1 MSGAQPSLLLHPLDL
16 LGREDAPEL
25 SFFPGMDVPA
35 AAKLAVVGECLDEL
49 ERRFEV
55 MSLERHAAL
64 LASATL
70 PVREPR
76 FAAARP

>member
-1 MSGAQPSLLLHPLDL
+1 
-16 LGREDAPEL
+16 
-25 SFFPGMDVPA
+25 MDVPA